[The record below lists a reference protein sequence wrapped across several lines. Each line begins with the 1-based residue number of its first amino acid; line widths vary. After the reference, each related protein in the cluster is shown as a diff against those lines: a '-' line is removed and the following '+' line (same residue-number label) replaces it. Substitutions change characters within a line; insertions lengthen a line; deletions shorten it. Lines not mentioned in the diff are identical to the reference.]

1 MHQTASNL
9 FILLKNLLEWGQM
22 QNGSMSFQPK
32 ISSLSDLIVKNVETL
47 KERSDQKGVI
57 VINTVSGPVD
67 AYMDEKMINSVLL
80 NLLSNAIKFTHRSGT
95 VIVKVNKTR
104 EEVVEMSI
112 TDTGVGISESEVE
125 KLFKVGEKTG
135 MKGTDG
141 ELSTGLGLLLCKE
154 FVEKHG
160 GQIWVESQENIGSTF
175 YFTLQV

>member
-1 MHQTASNL
+1 
-9 FILLKNLLEWGQM
+9 
-22 QNGSMSFQPK
+22 
-32 ISSLSDLIVKNVETL
+32 
-47 KERSDQKGVI
+47 
-57 VINTVSGPVD
+57 
-67 AYMDEKMINSVLL
+67 MDEKMINSVLL

-95 VIVKVNKTR
+95 VTVKVNKTR